1 MSSGVYLFM
10 IKNLTLIQDVANGKQ
25 EQQKSVK
32 GKEYVL
38 Q

>member
-1 MSSGVYLFM
+1 M
-10 IKNLTLIQDVANGKQ
+10 IRNLTLIQDVANGKQ
-25 EQQKSVK
+25 EQQKNVK